1 MRQFSRDSNWN
12 DPHYNRINGPPFY
25 YPSVSSY
32 NGYDTAEQPYSSDLL
47 SRSTFYS
54 PVEPSYYDDV
64 DPYWD
69 VYATNNDYYS
79 QPSCHLDSER
89 YPPSDIWAPLP
100 LNYDPSSPYDNP
112 YAYYPPQQ
120 MSRNDIYSRPNR
132 FIPSHP
138 VFPPK
143 YHAHRSEPPTASFPR
158 SSPFLPPDY
167 PRETETVSRPL
178 PLPAIMKG
186 SPEYANVRIALDE
199 IQRIS
204 DESSARRAYRALS
217 RECPNC
223 SLTWSEWSRF
233 ESDHGCIRAAS
244 AVILQGLENMP
255 GNEVLLEKRLKLAE
269 RLGDCNGILFSAR
282 EFLSLRGGK
291 SARNVVEAGEALA
304 KCNRGYAASVCF
316 HSLSKHDYLTQGSLF
331 LDFVRF
337 VLKSENYGEAVEL
350 LKSSLPKLSKYSPIW
365 FYTLSVL
372 EQDHTIFAPYG
383 DIHARSTNQMLA
395 SFLRQALRHL
405 PEEPKWKVF
414 YIAAQAQLRSF
425 THIRLWTRTHK
436 RFLPAFCAEYPRVV
450 RQCLQYLHCCV
461 QHCPTDYQ
469 WKVWLLA
476 GRVLALAGRRK
487 TAIQCL
493 VRSTE
498 IAPSRSTHAVCLE
511 LARILD
517 FIGKPKTAGS
527 VIEQT
532 AIRFPEEWKIVLERV
547 QQLLREDDIR
557 GAYAL
562 NCTALR
568 GHFTAG
574 RLWSSI
580 IQLTHQ
586 IYGAARALDV
596 FAVALQYVSRSGEV
610 WCEGARIFMNPTSRF
625 FHPRNAQRCLNLAI
639 LFTPQYGDS
648 FIEAIRLSM
657 ITSEELLYFGRS
669 KNPCF
674 LSYLLSARDYSP
686 LIHKCIYSD
695 PNYGSCWFRAKLF
708 PLGSTEEVLFRAI
721 KFTAHEIAVVSNV
734 YYDAML
740 GYAKRQCGME
750 TQQNRKK
757 RREIVGVR
765 SVRFSYPFQ
774 PYQMVAR
781 QEPLTV
787 GKKLKVLFGTS
798 QIES

>member
-1 MRQFSRDSNWN
+1 
-12 DPHYNRINGPPFY
+12 
-25 YPSVSSY
+25 
-32 NGYDTAEQPYSSDLL
+32 
-47 SRSTFYS
+47 
-54 PVEPSYYDDV
+54 
-64 DPYWD
+64 
-69 VYATNNDYYS
+69 
-79 QPSCHLDSER
+79 
-89 YPPSDIWAPLP
+89 
-100 LNYDPSSPYDNP
+100 
-112 YAYYPPQQ
+112 

-337 VLKSENYGEAVEL
+337 VLKSENYGEAVGL

-469 WKVWLLA
+469 WKVWLLT

-487 TAIQCL
+487 TAIQ
-493 VRSTE
+493 VG
-498 IAPSRSTHAVCLE
+498 
-511 LARILD
+511 
-517 FIGKPKTAGS
+517 IG
-527 VIEQT
+527 
-532 AIRFPEEWKIVLERV
+532 
-547 QQLLREDDIR
+547 RE
-557 GAYAL
+557 
-562 NCTALR
+562 
-568 GHFTAG
+568 
-574 RLWSSI
+574 
-580 IQLTHQ
+580 
-586 IYGAARALDV
+586 
-596 FAVALQYVSRSGEV
+596 
-610 WCEGARIFMNPTSRF
+610 
-625 FHPRNAQRCLNLAI
+625 FHPVSGSQHRNRAKSKHPCGVSGIGPNSGFHRQAENRGKCHRAD
-639 LFTPQYGDS
+639 GDS
-648 FIEAIRLSM
+648 VPGRVEDCSRTCSAVGGKHGGSFTLVARRRYPRGIRV
-657 ITSEELLYFGRS
+657 ELHGVTRPFYRG
-669 KNPCF
+669 
-674 LSYLLSARDYSP
+674 
-686 LIHKCIYSD
+686 
-695 PNYGSCWFRAKLF
+695 
-708 PLGSTEEVLFRAI
+708 
-721 KFTAHEIAVVSNV
+721 
-734 YYDAML
+734 
-740 GYAKRQCGME
+740 E
-750 TQQNRKK
+750 TLVFHHSVNAP
-757 RREIVGVR
+757 VGVFR
-765 SVRFSYPFQ
+765 GDDAEYT
-774 PYQMVAR
+774 AR
-781 QEPLTV
+781 H
-787 GKKLKVLFGTS
+787 VLWMCLP
-798 QIES
+798 